1 MAERRPAGY
10 IFAMSTR
17 RSLLAPLFAA
27 ALLPIATPSR
37 AFRVEPADGE
47 TDALLSARAEACSTG
62 TLHED
67 LRKRLAEAIAAADEE
82 AAVTALRASLGQCPY
97 CGCGLAQLMPVENP
111 RF

>member
-1 MAERRPAGY
+1 MAERRARRYGWR
-10 IFAMSTR
+10 MSTR
-17 RSLLAPLFAA
+17 RSLLAPLVAA
-27 ALLPIATPSR
+27 AFLPVAAPAR

-47 TDALLSARAEACSTG
+47 TDALLAARAEACSTG

-67 LRKRLAEAIAAADEE
+67 LRKRLAAAIAEADEE